1 MKNLKLFCL
10 ILTFGWLNSC
20 TTIPQTSQPEI
31 LTAQYEFKT
40 HSETERGYEVFL
52 VIDKLPAS
60 FSIKGI
66 ILKSKLYE
74 NIQFNKMDGTE
85 IFIEQYFPLISQK
98 ILNFIPP
105 KPDSRPDGIIFEI
118 DGKEFFKEI
127 NFKLKQ

>member
-1 MKNLKLFCL
+1 
-10 ILTFGWLNSC
+10 
-20 TTIPQTSQPEI
+20 
-31 LTAQYEFKT
+31 
-40 HSETERGYEVFL
+40 
-52 VIDKLPAS
+52 
-60 FSIKGI
+60 
-66 ILKSKLYE
+66 
-74 NIQFNKMDGTE
+74 MDGTE